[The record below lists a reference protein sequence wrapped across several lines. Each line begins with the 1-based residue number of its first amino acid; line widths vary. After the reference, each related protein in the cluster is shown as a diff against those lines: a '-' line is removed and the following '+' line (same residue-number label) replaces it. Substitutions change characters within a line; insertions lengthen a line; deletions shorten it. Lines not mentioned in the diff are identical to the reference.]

1 MTLDRRH
8 TLALIG
14 ATLTSAI
21 ALGDAVTHGL
31 TGQSSVFA
39 GDSGATAWSEIG
51 GLVHG
56 LTYAALGWVLV
67 GERDRFATA
76 NRFARVLR
84 LVLIPTFAVMAVAF
98 VMVGPILTVT
108 GVSSE
113 SPVGATYDVIGTFV
127 FLVMILGSLLL
138 GLALLRS
145 HSGGVGARVLAA
157 ITPVL
162 AITVLLGF
170 LAPAWTHPGYVET
183 LIHFGVALLGVGV
196 RPDLTDSV
204 AAPATADQATN

>member
-39 GDSGATAWSEIG
+39 GDSAWSEVG

-67 GERDRFATA
+67 GERGRFATT
-76 NRFARVLR
+76 NRFARALR

-204 AAPATADQATN
+204 AAPATADQASK